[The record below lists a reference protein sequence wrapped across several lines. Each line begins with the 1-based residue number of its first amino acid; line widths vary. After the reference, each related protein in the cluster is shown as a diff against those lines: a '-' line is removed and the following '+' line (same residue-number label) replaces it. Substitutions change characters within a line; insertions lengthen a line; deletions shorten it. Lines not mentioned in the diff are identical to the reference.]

1 MKFVKYLLTAIT
13 AIVFITACQKELDFQ
28 TDGLAHGTLKSA
40 TTGDC
45 LPATINGIYKADSL
59 LNNTDF
65 VDIQV
70 NITATGTFDIKSDT
84 VNGYS
89 FRGTGT
95 LGIAGVNTVRL
106 YASGKPLASGVD
118 FFTIKF
124 DTSVCTINVSVIGTG
139 TGVAVFTLG
148 GSPGTCGGASVNGI
162 YTVGTAL
169 DVNNTVMMNVGVT
182 SVGTYNIVA
191 ASVNGMLFTAT
202 GVFTSIGVQA
212 VTLNGAGIPQAAGAF
227 NITATNIS
235 STCTFSITV
244 QPSGGGN
251 PAVYTLNVNAGAC
264 SGATYAGTYTAG
276 TPLTGTNAVLLNVTV
291 ITPGTYTITTNT
303 VNGMTFS
310 GTGTFIIAGSQPV
323 VLIGSGTPTV
333 SGAFNF
339 TATAGIST
347 CTFSITVNGTVL
359 NSEYILYTPYSN
371 FSQRLVGGTT
381 ADTLY
386 IKVGPN
392 TITINSLNYLIYQGV
407 TNGVVTD
414 SSYYRKNA
422 GKYYNLFNTQS
433 LGFDNSSQVDFLLLD
448 SNLAI
453 NGSWIADL
461 GSNSMGGIPVTI
473 KAACNI
479 LDKGATA
486 IIAGNTYIN
495 VIKVHYLFSYN
506 NGTTNTD
513 FQENEIWFAKGK
525 GFIYFKVNDVPV
537 TTTAEEETTRIAVF

>member
-339 TATAGIST
+339 TTTAGIST

>member
-371 FSQRLVGGTT
+371 FSQRLVGGTA